1 MSVELSVSSD
11 NKVFPFH
18 TLPSCGIWLTC
29 WTYME
34 ADKQEFLPLLCGGQI
49 AFFHIK
55 VEPNECLW
63 EPAWLNT
70 HPISRDWGSNKSGLN
85 PGLCHSPYEILGPVT
100 LSSEPLAVLL
110 PLRMGPESWS
120 AVRTCNKAS
129 AQIGPQKWWLLGLS
143 AYRQHPTSRWELLS
157 LWV

>member
-18 TLPSCGIWLTC
+18 TLPSCDIWPTC
-29 WTYME
+29 WTYTE
-34 ADKQEFLPLLCGGQI
+34 ADKQEFLPLLHGGQI

-63 EPAWLNT
+63 GPAWLNT
-70 HPISRDWGSNKSGLN
+70 HTISRDWGSNKFGLN
-85 PGLCHSPYEILGPVT
+85 SGLCHSPYEYPWSHHSQLQA
-100 LSSEPLAVLL
+100 SAVSLY
-110 PLRMGPESWS
+110 LRMGPESWS
-120 AVRTCNKAS
+120 AVRICDKAS
-129 AQIGPQKWWLLGLS
+129 AQIQSQKWQLLGLS
-143 AYRQHPTSRWELLS
+143 AYLQHPTSRWELLS